1 MKKRKAIAAV
11 GIILCMG
18 MMMAGCAKTTEDDL
32 QTEVGKMSMEDG
44 QITDSLENM
53 KDEKQENAQVE
64 NTGKGEQNDEQADVA
79 GQGTEYL
86 GGKVQSPQADG
97 MILAQTTIMDEDGA
111 VTMLD
116 EKDAKKIPVKFTQET
131 KAEHWIIQGEGSDID
146 MKEAVLS
153 DLEEGMHVELEG
165 YFEGDNFVATKVI
178 IEEYV

>member
-18 MMMAGCAKTTEDDL
+18 MMMAGCATTVDDS

-44 QITDSLENM
+44 KIANPLENM
-53 KDEKQENAQVE
+53 EDEEQEDNQVE
-64 NTGKGEQNDEQADVA
+64 DAGKGEHNDEEADVA

-97 MILAQTTIMDEDGA
+97 MILAKTTIMDEDGA
-111 VTMLD
+111 ITMLD

-131 KAEHWIIQGEGSDID
+131 KAEHWIIQGGGSDID

-153 DLEEGMHVELEG
+153 DLEEGMLVELEG